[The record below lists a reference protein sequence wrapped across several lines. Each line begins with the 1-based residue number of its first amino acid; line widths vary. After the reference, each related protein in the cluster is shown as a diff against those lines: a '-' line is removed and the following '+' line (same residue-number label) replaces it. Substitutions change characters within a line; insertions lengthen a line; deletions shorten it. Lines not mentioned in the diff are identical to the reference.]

1 VAENT
6 AALAANTAATK
17 EECKRAANKTT
28 VHFYGDMKVRKE
40 SDIHKIANQITDATL
55 NSATNGG
62 VSIVNMKR

>member
-1 VAENT
+1 
-6 AALAANTAATK
+6 
-17 EECKRAANKTT
+17 
-28 VHFYGDMKVRKE
+28 MKVRKE